1 MVDVMRPILRNA
13 KNRVNISLLIG
24 MAIGVVIGLVMSCIQ
39 RSTAHDFQQGAKF
52 GVFKTLAETPVR
64 NTVHVDEVGR
74 PITKQQLLEPFVIPN
89 CVGFS
94 VATFLPGQVMLPQ
107 HEHESMHVSSFSI
120 ISVCVCLYC
129 QEDINDLHLYHD
141 YVLTRKELFYVVE
154 GTGFFKIEDKEIKV
168 APGTFLHIAPKEAHG
183 VWVPKESEGP
193 LKMIVTGVTVGQ
205 K

>member
-24 MAIGVVIGLVMSCIQ
+24 MAIGVVIGLIMSGIQ

-52 GVFKTLAETPVR
+52 GVVKTLAETPVR
-64 NTVHVDEVGR
+64 NTLHVDEVGR

-107 HEHESMHVSSFSI
+107 HEHESMH
-120 ISVCVCLYC
+120 
-129 QEDINDLHLYHD
+129 
-141 YVLTRKELFYVVE
+141 ELFYVVE

-183 VWVPKESEGP
+183 VWVPKESKEP
-193 LKMIVTGVTVGQ
+193 LKMIVTGVTLGQ